1 MSDPDRPGLFEELK
15 RRRVVRAVLVY
26 GVVAW
31 VVVQVADVFFPALRL
46 PEWTVTLVAALA
58 VLGFPITVALAWIFE
73 RTPDGLRRDTGAEVA
88 PRTRTAGSTW
98 VTPQFLSAV
107 GLGMVLGLVVVGA
120 GSWLRGGGS
129 TATVTDEANEPIP
142 SVAVLPFSDLSPDG
156 DQQHLSDGLTEDIL
170 TRLARVEE
178 LKVTSRTSVMRY
190 RGTRQSMR
198 EIGAELGVAH
208 VVEGS
213 VQRAGDRVRI
223 TAQLIDAATDQ
234 HLWADSWDRSL
245 EDIFAIQSEI
255 ASEIARALE
264 VRLGSDAARAD
275 GTTIEAYELYLRGRE
290 RMQGMAT
297 SSAEEASVYGG
308 ALALFEEAIAADSTY
323 APAWASAAIAL
334 IQAPRQDETLA
345 RDSALVLARR
355 AMALDPRSDLAHI
368 AIGRT
373 HLGRGEFDSALQRF
387 QDALA
392 LVPNSAEAWGAIG
405 EVLDRQ
411 GRYAEAW
418 RAFRRASELDPGN
431 WEWEDGLSRA
441 LSSLQMWEEAEPH
454 LRRAFVDLLP
464 WPGRLHCE
472 LAGMAA
478 DRRDADAARRHIA
491 TALEAEHGPF
501 IMQCASYIHETLGEL
516 DVARDFL
523 RRAIEIEPE
532 TESAAIHRDW
542 LVILDAALDGA
553 SAHEE
558 ALGSLEER
566 MRQQL
571 AERLR
576 HGHPLW
582 TLAEIHALRGD
593 ADETASLLRT
603 LLDRYGSAQVP
614 SARYLER
621 LRPGLVG
628 HPAVAAVYAER
639 DRRVEQMRR
648 EVRSELERGAGQA
661 IHSMR
666 RRGRKVSPA
675 HGNPHD
681 HATGAGLTH
690 TGTSIILML

>member
-1 MSDPDRPGLFEELK
+1 MSARPSLLDELK

-31 VVVQVADVFFPALRL
+31 VVVQVANVFFPALRL

-73 RTPDGLRRDTGAEVA
+73 RTPDGLRRDTGPGATPRRIAVA
-88 PRTRTAGSTW
+88 GIQI
-98 VTPQFLSAV
+98 TPQFLSAV

-120 GSWLRGGGS
+120 GSWLRGGGDS
-129 TATVTDEANEPIP
+129 PAAATDPTHEPIP
-142 SVAVLPFSDLSPDG
+142 SVAVLPFSDLSPDR

-190 RGTRQSMR
+190 RDTGQSMR

-255 ASEIARALE
+255 ATRIARALE

-290 RMQGMAT
+290 RMQGMAR
-297 SSAEEASVYGG
+297 SVAEESEVHGG
-308 ALALFEEAIAADSTY
+308 ALALFEQAIAADSTY

-334 IQAPRQDETLA
+334 LQDPEHDEALA
-345 RDSALVLARR
+345 SDSALVLARR
-355 AMALDPRSDLAHI
+355 ALALDPRSDLAHV
-368 AIGRT
+368 AIGKA
-373 HLGRGEFDSALQRF
+373 HLRRAELDAALQRF

-392 LVPNSAEAWGAIG
+392 LVPNSAEAWGASG
-405 EVLDRQ
+405 EVLHWQ
-411 GRYAEAW
+411 GRHTEAW
-418 RAFRRASELDPGN
+418 RAFRRANQLDPAN
-431 WEWEDGLSRA
+431 WEWENGLFYAVRA
-441 LSSLQMWEEAEPH
+441 LHMWEEAERH

-472 LAGMAA
+472 LAHMAA
-478 DRRDADAARRHIA
+478 DHGEGDAARSHIA
-491 TALEAEHGPF
+491 TALEAEHGSF
-501 IMQCASYIHETLGEL
+501 IMECASWVHAALGER
-516 DVARDFL
+516 DVARGFIL
-523 RRAIEIEPE
+523 RAIEMEPE
-532 TESAAIHRDW
+532 TDAAAIQRDW
-542 LVILDAALDGA
+542 LVVLDAAQDGV
-553 SAHEE
+553 SAHEG
-558 ALGSLEER
+558 ALGALEDR

-571 AERLR
+571 AETAR
-576 HGHPLW
+576 HFHPLW
-582 TLAEIHALRGD
+582 TLAEIHALRGE
-593 ADETASLLRT
+593 ADETAVFLQR
-603 LLDRYGSAQVP
+603 LLDRHGPDRMP
-614 SARYLER
+614 SAAYLER
-621 LRPGLVG
+621 LRPGLVAN
-628 HPAVAAVYAER
+628 PAMAAVYSGR

-648 EVRSELERGAGQA
+648 EVRAELERE
-661 IHSMR
+661 
-666 RRGRKVSPA
+666 P
-675 HGNPHD
+675 
-681 HATGAGLTH
+681 
-690 TGTSIILML
+690 